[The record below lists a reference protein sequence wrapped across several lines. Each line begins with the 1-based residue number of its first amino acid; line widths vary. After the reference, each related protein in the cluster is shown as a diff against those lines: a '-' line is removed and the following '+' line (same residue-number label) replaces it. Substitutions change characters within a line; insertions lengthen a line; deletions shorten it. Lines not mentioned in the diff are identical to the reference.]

1 VKVGGLD
8 LAKRTDF
15 SALVT
20 LEVEAGRVT
29 VTRALRLP
37 QETYD
42 RQLEAVASILADL
55 DRLAYDAGGVGDAV
69 GERLPAHSS
78 PVLIVG
84 GDAAPVARHGR
95 VSVGKTWLIGQL
107 LTLAGSG
114 WLTIA
119 ANCTGALDLKWEL
132 QAFAALTTRWHLLR

>member
-55 DRLAYDAGGVGDAV
+55 DRLAYDAGGVGDSLHLDAISRV
-69 GERLPAHSS
+69 SFP
-78 PVLIVG
+78 IVS
-84 GDAAPVARHGR
+84 VASVER
-95 VSVGKTWLIGQL
+95 VSVIHPVAPRSSKS
-107 LTLAGSG
+107 ARARCRCSR
-114 WLTIA
+114 
-119 ANCTGALDLKWEL
+119 
-132 QAFAALTTRWHLLR
+132 AALGSEFDRKHPYGSRL